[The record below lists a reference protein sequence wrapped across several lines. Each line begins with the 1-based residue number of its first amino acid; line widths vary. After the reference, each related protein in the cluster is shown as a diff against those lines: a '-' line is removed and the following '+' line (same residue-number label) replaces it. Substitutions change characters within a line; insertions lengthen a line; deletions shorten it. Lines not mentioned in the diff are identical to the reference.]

1 MCAMMRTDRTPAVKR
16 RGLVAMNTLEERHLW
31 EESVRERKDW
41 REKQQQR
48 LIAYHGP
55 RHKPN
60 NEGGYRRAK

>member
-1 MCAMMRTDRTPAVKR
+1 
-16 RGLVAMNTLEERHLW
+16 MNTLEERHLW